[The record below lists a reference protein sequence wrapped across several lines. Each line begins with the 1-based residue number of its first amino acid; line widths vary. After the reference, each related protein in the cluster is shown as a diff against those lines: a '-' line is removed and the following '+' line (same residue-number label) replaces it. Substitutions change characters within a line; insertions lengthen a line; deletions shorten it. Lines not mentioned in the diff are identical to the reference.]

1 MICWGAGQRALML
14 FWAAIDHTN
23 APWLSTTSLLSLD
36 IFMMTMM
43 MMATMMTVMMVVVM
57 MMMMIN
63 FMNVKMINDHTDAE
77 GLGITTRQSS
87 IIMNAMIVLLIL
99 RKINFWRCKFFS
111 YHPPLLCE
119 TVLAVNYMLVTRFQ
133 LNANNKY
140 FLYTNIYMNMQKKDR
155 NYHDYNN
162 KIYDM
167 NRITN
172 MNRNTKRNEL
182 TYKYICYA

>member
-1 MICWGAGQRALML
+1 M
-14 FWAAIDHTN
+14 
-23 APWLSTTSLLSLD
+23 
-36 IFMMTMM
+36 
-43 MMATMMTVMMVVVM
+43 
-57 MMMMIN
+57 
-63 FMNVKMINDHTDAE
+63 
-77 GLGITTRQSS
+77 
-87 IIMNAMIVLLIL
+87 
-99 RKINFWRCKFFS
+99 
-111 YHPPLLCE
+111 
-119 TVLAVNYMLVTRFQ
+119 LAVNYMLVTRFQ